1 MEGLN
6 SKCTQSFFSRF
17 LGPHIG
23 PNKVTSL
30 EWGQCCFIKRKEHE
44 MRDWV

>member
-1 MEGLN
+1 VPGMEGLN
-6 SKCTQSFFSRF
+6 SKCTQSFFSSF

-30 EWGQCCFIKRKEHE
+30 EWGQWFANQI
-44 MRDWV
+44 